1 MFLLLPRI
9 PYLLLFDREESPTQ
23 LNVSVSSFCLSQG
36 QLLPLLEPTF
46 QTTNRPDDQV
56 TELVSS

>member
-23 LNVSVSSFCLSQG
+23 LNVSVSSFCLSPR
-36 QLLPLLEPTF
+36 QLLLLLEPTS
-46 QTTNRPDDQV
+46 QSIDRPSDQA
-56 TELVSS
+56 TEL